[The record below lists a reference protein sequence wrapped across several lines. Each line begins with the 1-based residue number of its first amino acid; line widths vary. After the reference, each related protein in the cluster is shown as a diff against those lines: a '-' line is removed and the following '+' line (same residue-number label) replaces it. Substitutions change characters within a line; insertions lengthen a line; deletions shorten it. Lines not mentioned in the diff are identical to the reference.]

1 MLPNLYGHGFVDGAG
16 VGLLFGKA
24 DGGEQ
29 FDNGLGLDL
38 ELAGQVVNANLIG
51 VLRHTQWI

>member
-1 MLPNLYGHGFVDGAG
+1 MLAHFDSGRFVDRAG
-16 VGLLFGKA
+16 VGFLLGNADFG
-24 DGGEQ
+24 EH

-38 ELAGQVVNANLIG
+38 QFAGQIVNANLIE